1 MHRYTVQDT
10 FPPNGQKHNRRGAG
24 EDLLEGAQVIIIRVS
39 TYIVHAYKQACSP
52 AGVHLSCVLY
62 ERHADEHPVVEELSW
77 ERAMF
82 RHAAVWDL
90 WNTWKS

>member
-39 TYIVHAYKQACSP
+39 TYMHTNKPAHLLACI
-52 AGVHLSCVLY
+52 
-62 ERHADEHPVVEELSW
+62 
-77 ERAMF
+77 F
-82 RHAAVWDL
+82 RVCSMSDTQT
-90 WNTWKS
+90 NTQL